1 MVHSYYADSIPPGC
15 SVDDASPEVSLTVS
29 RGVWPDRDN
38 TNVELAATG
47 YADTYNRP
55 LLVASEDY
63 SAGDTLVI
71 TVVYD
76 WKYNYDL

>member
-1 MVHSYYADSIPPGC
+1 MLHSYYADSIPPGC
-15 SVDDASPEVSLTVS
+15 SVGDALPQVTLTIS

-38 TNVELAATG
+38 ANVELAATG
-47 YADTYNRP
+47 YADTYNRA

-63 SAGDTLVI
+63 EAGDTLVI

-76 WKYNYDL
+76 WKYTYDL